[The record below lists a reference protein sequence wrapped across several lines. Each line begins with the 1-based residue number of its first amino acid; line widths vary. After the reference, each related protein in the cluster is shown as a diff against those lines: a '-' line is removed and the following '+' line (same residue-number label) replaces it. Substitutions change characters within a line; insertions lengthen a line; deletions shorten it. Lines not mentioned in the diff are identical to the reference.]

1 MGRPF
6 RRGDRRA
13 KEGRS
18 QQNPFQFMQKLPVC
32 QGLGRLLIAIL
43 AAGVVIHAAEKQLL
57 IIELQKLEAL
67 LWVEGDDAALGVHPD
82 APGRWGLSGHS
93 GLLLSR
99 CSLFYAI
106 IA

>member
-43 AAGVVIHAAEKQLL
+43 AAGIVVHTAEKQLL

-67 LWVEGDDAALGVHPD
+67 LRVEGDDAALGVHPD
-82 APGRWGLSGHS
+82 APGRWVLSGHS
-93 GLLLSR
+93 GLLLS
-99 CSLFYAI
+99 
-106 IA
+106 